1 MSAAT
6 DSLGLCIFGRS
17 VTNPNVDFLANAI
30 NDALGTDLQPTF
42 FHKIGREVLLLER
55 EFNIAAGFTAADD
68 DLPQFFYDE
77 PLAPTNQ
84 AARFHGTDVFDI
96 YNRLDG
102 VGTQGVPDEY
112 GGKVSE

>member
-30 NDALGTDLQPTF
+30 NDALGTDLHPTF
-42 FHKIGREVLLLER
+42 FHKIGREVLRLER
-55 EFNIAAGFTAADD
+55 EFNLAAGFTDADD

-84 AARFHGTDVFDI
+84 TARFRGEDVFDI
-96 YNRLDG
+96 LDRMDG

-112 GGKVSE
+112 GKVTA